1 MSAAERH
8 TVFNFNKIADYYAR
22 AGAEVQAL
30 FEESALVIIDYEKAI
45 ENGFVHLT
53 KKMAEIVYSEEG
65 ENA

>member
-8 TVFNFNKIADYYAR
+8 TVFNFNKIADYYTS

-45 ENGFVHLT
+45 ENGFVRLT
-53 KKMAEIVYSEEG
+53 KKMAEIVYSEES